1 MHFRFILELWNID
14 VWDLDWLDTD
24 WDFLV
29 GHG

>member
-14 VWDLDWLDTD
+14 VWDLDLLDTD